1 MAIVNV
7 QKKSRQVD
15 FSDLDLDFFAHP
27 ITKDVVKR
35 KGLDAIA
42 RSIRNLVFLN
52 FYDKPFQPE
61 IGSNARKLLFENINV
76 MTANMLRDAIIQVIQ
91 NYEPRA
97 DVIDVTV
104 QADIDHNGYTAQ
116 VQFRPVNTLEPQIL
130 SLFLE
135 RIR

>member
-7 QKKSRQVD
+7 QKKSRQSD

-52 FYDKPFQPE
+52 FYDKPFQHE
-61 IGSNARKLLFENINV
+61 IGSNARKLLFENLNV

-97 DVIDVTV
+97 DVIDVIV
-104 QADIDHNGYTAQ
+104 KADLDNNGYTAQ
-116 VQFRPVNTLEPQIL
+116 VQFRPVNTLEPQLL

>member
-7 QKKSRQVD
+7 QKKSRQSD

-27 ITKDVVKR
+27 ITKDVVRR

-52 FYDKPFQPE
+52 FYDKPFQHE
-61 IGSNARKLLFENINV
+61 IGSNARKLLFENLNV

-97 DVIDVTV
+97 DVIDVIV
-104 QADIDHNGYTAQ
+104 KADLDNNGYTAQ
-116 VQFRPVNTLEPQIL
+116 VQFRPVNTLEPQLL